1 MSPIINLLI
10 FGGLAVAMLIMSV
23 MAITTKSL
31 LRSATYLLLTLICT
45 AGFYLFL
52 NYHFL
57 AAVQVSVYAGG
68 VIVLFVFA
76 IFLTTKK
83 DEDAQLSMADI
94 GTALMGTGKYQFLLP
109 FEMLS
114 LLLLAAIVGGI
125 LIARKDKKHGEK
137 EESQY

>member
-52 NYHFL
+52 N
-57 AAVQVSVYAGG
+57 
-68 VIVLFVFA
+68 
-76 IFLTTKK
+76 
-83 DEDAQLSMADI
+83 
-94 GTALMGTGKYQFLLP
+94 
-109 FEMLS
+109 
-114 LLLLAAIVGGI
+114 
-125 LIARKDKKHGEK
+125 
-137 EESQY
+137 